1 MADKEFKFG
10 AAERLRSTINNSV
23 TLGKNPF
30 EIILEVADIL
40 GEISG
45 EKKYASN
52 LRKQINSLYGLAL
65 NDKFVLEKEIEEVA
79 ARLEKIKAAYENPD
93 FDDDEHQRIGFAL
106 ERHKAALERLNA
118 MKNA

>member
-10 AAERLRSTINNSV
+10 AAERLRTALNDSI
-23 TLGKNPF
+23 TLGKNPL
-30 EIILEVADIL
+30 EIIMELAEIL

-45 EKKYASN
+45 EKKYASTV
-52 LRKQINSLYGLAL
+52 RKQIKDVYGLAL
-65 NDKFVLEKEIEEVA
+65 NDKFALDKEIEDVT

-93 FDDDEHQRIGFAL
+93 FDDEEHQRIGFAL
-106 ERHKAALERLNA
+106 ERHKAELERLNA